1 LYANNYT
8 EWSKANANLVLPENP
23 TVVNPATGEGT
34 PYRTSQIFRNMPS
47 KQRRTMG
54 FLPDSYVQIHFGL
67 SYDLQEIKKV
77 YREADL
83 PGLMRRWG
91 RSRNQD

>member
-1 LYANNYT
+1 
-8 EWSKANANLVLPENP
+8 
-23 TVVNPATGEGT
+23 
-34 PYRTSQIFRNMPS
+34 MPS